1 MGKVFKSY
9 DLLTKKSKVNNLY
22 GYPTYDVLSSNSY
35 FRDSFSLDV
44 NSYRLGTKYKLF
56 IGDYSSLTSL
66 LITLMKLVGP
76 IHIISQ
82 VIELYELIQ

>member
-1 MGKVFKSY
+1 MTFLKSI
-9 DLLTKKSKVNNLY
+9 SRNNLY

-56 IGDYSSLTSL
+56 NDFIGLF
-66 LITLMKLVGP
+66 
-76 IHIISQ
+76 
-82 VIELYELIQ
+82 